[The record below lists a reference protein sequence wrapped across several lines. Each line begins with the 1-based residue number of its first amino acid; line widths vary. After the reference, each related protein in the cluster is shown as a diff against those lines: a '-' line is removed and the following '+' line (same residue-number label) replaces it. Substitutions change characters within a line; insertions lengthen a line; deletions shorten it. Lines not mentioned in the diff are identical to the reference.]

1 MNIFILPERA
11 TQAKL
16 VLHKNFAVIKIPNHL
31 PTELQK
37 EIRTKFLN
45 LIEKNRA
52 VYNWNVDDNFSLK
65 VYYKVGAPYVF
76 LNRRLSNRKRETV
89 ETYIYNDL

>member
-16 VLHKNFAVIKIPNHL
+16 VLHKNFATIKIPNHL
-31 PTELQK
+31 PTETQA
-37 EIRTKFLN
+37 EIRNKFLH
-45 LIEKNRA
+45 LIELNRA
-52 VYNWNVDDNFSLK
+52 SYDWNVDDRFSLK
-65 VYYKVGAPYVF
+65 VYYKVGTPYVF
-76 LNRRLSNRKRETV
+76 LNRRLSNRKRETI